1 MAKEIIYL
9 TAEGFK
15 KLKDELDHMSSVER
29 PAISAAIAEARDK
42 GDLSENAEYDA
53 AREAQGLLEMRIA
66 KLEDSLANA
75 RVIDES
81 KIDKSKVQIL
91 SKVSLLNHN
100 TKKEGA
106 YTIVAEH
113 EANLREGKLAIGTPI
128 AKALLGHKKGDCVDV
143 VVPAG
148 TIHFEILDISI

>member
-1 MAKEIIYL
+1 METIHTGA
-9 TAEGFK
+9 
-15 KLKDELDHMSSVER
+15 
-29 PAISAAIAEARDK
+29 AAITFPTTPEAFIAYQEQLAGRK
-42 GDLSENAEYDA
+42 LTEHEREVTAAWVEVFNLSYEGGLEQDRA
-53 AREAQGLLEMRIA
+53 A
-66 KLEDSLANA
+66 LEDSLANA

-91 SKVSLLNHN
+91 SKVTLLNHN
-100 TKKEGA
+100 TKKEMV

-128 AKALLGHKKGDCVDV
+128 AKALLGHKKGDRVDV
-143 VVPAG
+143 EVPAG

>member
-1 MAKEIIYL
+1 MAEKKIL
-9 TAEGFK
+9 TYTGLK
-15 KLKDELDHMSSVER
+15 KLEDELSNLKVVKRRE
-29 PAISAAIAEARDK
+29 IAEKIKEAREQ

-53 AREAQGLLEMRIA
+53 AREAQGMLEMRIA

-91 SKVSLLNHN
+91 SKVTLLNHN
-100 TKKEGA
+100 TKKEMV

-128 AKALLGHKKGDCVDV
+128 AKALLGHKKGDRVDV
-143 VVPAG
+143 EVPAG